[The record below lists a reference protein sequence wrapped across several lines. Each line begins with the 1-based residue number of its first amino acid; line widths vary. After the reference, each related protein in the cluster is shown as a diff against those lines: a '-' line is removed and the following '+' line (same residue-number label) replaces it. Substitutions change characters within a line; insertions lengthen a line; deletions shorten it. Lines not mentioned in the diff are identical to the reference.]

1 VLSRLLSIVGN
12 VLGVALVALLFPLAI
27 LIVGT
32 PVVLV
37 VRALVALI
45 E

>member
-1 VLSRLLSIVGN
+1 MLSRLLSIVGSI
-12 VLGVALVALLFPLAI
+12 VGVALVALLFPIAI

-37 VRALVALI
+37 VRALVSLI

>member
-1 VLSRLLSIVGN
+1 VLSRLLST
-12 VLGVALVALLFPLAI
+12 LGSILGAALVALLVPSAI

-32 PVVLV
+32 PIVLV
-37 VRALVALI
+37 VRALVALL

>member
-12 VLGVALVALLFPLAI
+12 VLGVALVALLFPIAL

-32 PVVLV
+32 PIVLV
-37 VRALVALI
+37 VRALVALV